1 MMKRSLGVS
10 GWVLAGLLSACGG
23 GGGGDNDAPAGP
35 YDVAKAWQN
44 VLTTPYSYTATGTVN
59 GQSISLTVTNGPSG
73 GPITYPRDPTSTPL
87 SYVDQTVTVSGG
99 GLTESFT
106 QRSYFTGSAGL
117 IGASYSDDGTCSD
130 VINSLPLPT
139 AAALGAS
146 GPLYTA
152 TGYLD
157 CTLTATRDGSEVA
170 TWSVN
175 DYSGVPYFCVNST
188 ELDTNG
194 VLDVSGSQCVEVRA
208 DGSLGSRV
216 RVSIQIPGQPEIV
229 LKGG

>member
-23 GGGGDNDAPAGP
+23 GGGGDDGAPAGP
-35 YDVAKAWQN
+35 YDVATAWQN
-44 VLTTPYSYTATGTVN
+44 VLTTPYSYTATGTVD
-59 GQSISLTVTNGPSG
+59 GQSISLTVVNGPSG
-73 GPITYPRDPTSTPL
+73 GPITYPRDPSNTLL
-87 SYVDQTVTVSGG
+87 SYVDQTVTVAGG
-99 GLTESFT
+99 GLSESLT
-106 QRSYFTGSAGL
+106 ARSYFSGSASV
-117 IGASYSDDGTCSD
+117 IGVSYSDGSCSD
-130 VINSLPLPT
+130 VTNSLPLPT

-146 GPLYTA
+146 GPLYIA
-152 TGYLD
+152 TGYDSCSLI
-157 CTLTATRDGSEVA
+157 ANPVGSEVA

-175 DYSGVPYFCVNST
+175 DYSGVPYFCVNTT
-188 ELDTNG
+188 ESING

-229 LKGG
+229 LRGG